1 MLIELGAIAPRV
13 EGDVRQKPE
22 DVAGDLPGLLQTGR
36 RAEVEHWLQ
45 QRYQLDR
52 GKAKAVARLLTH
64 GLPVLVQDAGRRW
77 LTFCLSQGPE
87 ALEQHTLLEG
97 MRSLT
102 VVGRSADAAEW
113 YGVAFGAAEDLSWEA
128 VLLLGGIRPKPGEPS
143 EARRRRQRSE
153 SLRPRLLAL
162 LVVMALVSLV
172 LGIAIAML
180 LS

>member
-1 MLIELGAIAPRV
+1 MLIELGAIAARA
-13 EGDVRQKPE
+13 ESGVRQEPE
-22 DVAGDLPGLLQTGR
+22 DIAGDLPGLLQTGR
-36 RAEVEHWLQ
+36 RSEVEHRLQ

-52 GKAKAVARLLTH
+52 GKAGAVARLLTH
-64 GLPVLVQDAGRRW
+64 GLPVLVQDGGRRW

-102 VVGRSADAAEW
+102 VVGRSAEAAEW
-113 YGVAFGAAEDLSWEA
+113 YGSAFGAAEDLSWEA
-128 VLLLGGIRPKPGEPS
+128 VLLLGGNRLKPGEPS
-143 EARRRRQRSE
+143 EARRRRQRGE

-172 LGIAIAML
+172 LGIAIALL